1 MTSEEFTNGLPLFA
15 NDPLPIKPPFAFK
28 GLSARIFPLR
38 ANLDALQQLCNG
50 YLNFVPP
57 EVGRFRAVVPYVYLA
72 MLDYGQISE
81 VVTALGW
88 FAQVEVFFCVPI
100 EWYKVVNGKWVFHD
114 WAVITPFIYVDDD
127 ISVPTGRGV
136 YGFPKALAK
145 VKPAASRWITDPVA
159 PVTLARVETA
169 VFPKLYQGKRLK
181 SKVFLEVSRDAPM
194 SNFQVPSDLGSPIMP
209 WVVASNI
216 AQALGGFGRDAMWL
230 AQAMRIFPINPGVDA
245 AFVPEMLDR
254 LGPAMAPGGP
264 GFVLNSLNL
273 KQFRRSDAPEK
284 ICYQGLTNGRMQ
296 MTAFNGGGLLGEE
309 RTLLGDLSGGHTVR
323 LHEYS
328 SLPIVRTLGLDV
340 HRRWREDGIDVAELK
355 PVMPFWIDVNVLYH
369 QGINLAWRTLDSVW
383 KDGTGAQINP
393 AQKPTPD
400 ADAPPYNTT
409 VASVIEAVAGP
420 FQFSGTTI
428 RVLPLLAHRGRL
440 QAFLDTDINDAL
452 KSPMRREDGTGD
464 EHVRLSVW
472 ARPPIPVNDGRPV
485 GGEFA
490 YVYLAASSYAAV
502 TSKTNNIGDWAKYEL
517 SFLIPVKF
525 ERRTADGQWK
535 MKGVGLVPAFSFMDD
550 SIGAVSRVEVLG
562 IPTIS
567 ATFVRPESVWLAE
580 GEPSSRAMQTLLRLD
595 AEVIPALDVGQ
606 PTSMHPILEIR
617 GHDDC
622 TGLGDA
628 GSRTTPM
635 EWAEALRLELG
646 TKKAVKATFGDDC
659 KVARAL
665 ALELL
670 GNRVPVALYSLKQ
683 FRDVSDPEKA
693 CYQSLVRVPRVFKEI
708 FDLKEIEETIVV
720 HLHDFPT
727 LKIVEA
733 LGLIA
738 TTLHKTSAGIV
749 YAAQAVRPF
758 YIRAT
763 VDEPLSQGLAS
774 RAGTLTWSLSRDAFR
789 TILSGEAGAPPIT
802 VDVRAEELQDQGDP
816 CRMPAIMYQAH
827 ERLLQGQSNTI
838 TKDAARKALAQ
849 VDPQM
854 VIESVLSREWGNTDE
869 DARWRE
875 GRRELIDAYETLL
888 SGASPDL
895 AADAESTIY
904 TLANNQR
911 AARPGRPEELSA
923 IVDRMIKSLK
933 TFTTARIEMERH
945 FSALA
950 SWSILRLQ
958 RRQDPTLVSAPPP
971 SAEALCKEVIA
982 LVASLEVITGLKVDG
997 EPSPDNNLDT
1007 QVLADFIRLKELVNG
1022 PLTAV
1027 AANELL
1033 LLSSQSWDDLL
1044 AMTGDHVQ
1052 EFREAVALARRYC
1065 NVQREALLNKLS
1077 RAFQKPDF
1085 CIRRDALGPDRNRL
1099 LPITLSWDEE
1109 WYTGKKIDS
1118 VEVTAVSGG
1127 TQRE

>member
-1 MTSEEFTNGLPLFA
+1 MTSEEFTNRLPVFA

-28 GLSARIFPLR
+28 GLSARVFPLR

-57 EVGRFRAVVPYVYLA
+57 EVGRFRAVVPYVYLSI
-72 MLDYGQISE
+72 LDYGQISE

-88 FAQVEVFFCVPI
+88 FAQVEVFFCVPV

-145 VKPAASRWITDPVA
+145 ITPAASQWITDPVA

-169 VFPKLYQGKRLK
+169 VFPELYQGRRLE
-181 SKVFLEVSRDAPM
+181 SRVFLEVQRDAPM
-194 SNFQVPSDLGSPIMP
+194 SNFQVPPDMRSPIMP
-209 WVVASNI
+209 WVIASKM
-216 AQALGGFGRDAMWL
+216 AQAVGGLGRDAMWL
-230 AQAMRIFPINPGVDA
+230 AQAMRIFPINPGVDS

-254 LGPAMAPGGP
+254 LGPALAPGGP

-273 KQFRRSDAPEK
+273 KQFRRSDAPMK

-296 MTAFNGGGLLGEE
+296 TTAFNGGGLLGEE
-309 RTLLGDLSGGHTVR
+309 RTLLGDLSGGHTIR

-328 SLPIVRTLGLDV
+328 SLPIARTLGLDV
-340 HRRWREDGIDVAELK
+340 HRRWHSDGIDVAELK
-355 PVMPFWIDVNVLYH
+355 PVMPFWMDVNVLYQ
-369 QGINLAWRTLDSVW
+369 QGINLAWRTRDAVW
-383 KDGTGAQINP
+383 KDGTGAQIIP
-393 AQKPTPD
+393 AQKPV
-400 ADAPPYNTT
+400 AEGDAPPYNTT
-409 VASVIEAVAGP
+409 VASVIEAIAGP

-428 RVLPLLAHRGRL
+428 RVLPLLAHHRRL
-440 QAFLDTDINDAL
+440 QEFLDIDINSAL
-452 KSPMRREDGTGD
+452 NDPILREDGTGE
-464 EHVRLSVW
+464 EHIRLSVW
-472 ARPPIPVNDGRPV
+472 SRPPTPVNAGRPV

-517 SFLIPVKF
+517 SFLIPVKL
-525 ERRTADGQWK
+525 ERKTADGEWK
-535 MKGVGLVPAFSFMDD
+535 MEGVGLVPAFSFMDD

-567 ATFVRPESVWLAE
+567 AGFVRPESVWLAE

-595 AEVIPALDVGQ
+595 AEVIPAVDVGQ
-606 PTSMHPILEIR
+606 PTSMHPVLEIR
-617 GHDDC
+617 GHDDS
-622 TGLGDA
+622 TGLGEA
-628 GSRTTPM
+628 GSRATPM

-646 TKKAVKATFGDDC
+646 TKKAVKAAFPDKC

-738 TTLHKTSAGIV
+738 NTLPQTGAGIV

-774 RAGTLTWSLSRDAFR
+774 RAGTLTWTLSSDIFR
-789 TILSGEAGAPPIT
+789 TILSDEAGGPPIT
-802 VDVRAEELQDQGDP
+802 VDGHAETLQDQSDP
-816 CRMPAIMYQAH
+816 CRMPAVMYQAH
-827 ERLLQGQSNTI
+827 ERLGRSDKPI
-838 TKDAARKALAQ
+838 TKDDARKALAV

-869 DARWRE
+869 DARWRQ
-875 GRRELIDAYETLL
+875 GRQELIDAFDTLL
-888 SGASPDL
+888 SGASTHL
-895 AADAESTIY
+895 IAAAETAIY
-904 TLANNQR
+904 TLANSQR
-911 AARPGRPEELSA
+911 ANRPGRPEDLHG
-923 IVDRMIKSLK
+923 IVAAMIERLRI
-933 TFTTARIEMERH
+933 FTTKRLEMESH

-950 SWSILRLQ
+950 GWSILRLERLQ
-958 RRQDPTLVSAPPP
+958 NPTLVSAPPP
-971 SAEALCKEVIA
+971 AVAALCNEVIA
-982 LVASLEVITGLKVDG
+982 LLVSLKNITSLEVLG
-997 EPSPDNNLDT
+997 EPSPHNNLDT
-1007 QVLADFIRLKELVNG
+1007 QVLGDFVRLDELLRG
-1022 PLTAV
+1022 PLADV
-1027 AANELL
+1027 NNMLV
-1033 LLSSQSWDDLL
+1033 LLSAQSPEDLL
-1044 AMTGDHVQ
+1044 AMTGEHVE
-1052 EFREAVALARRYC
+1052 EFREAVALARKYC

-1085 CIRRDALGPDRNRL
+1085 CVRRDALGPDRDRL
-1099 LPITLSWDEE
+1099 LPITLSWDED
-1109 WYTGKKIDS
+1109 WYSGKKIDFS
-1118 VEVTAVSGG
+1118 
-1127 TQRE
+1127 R

>member
-1 MTSEEFTNGLPLFA
+1 MTSEEFTSQLPVFA

-81 VVTALGW
+81 VVTSLGW
-88 FAQVEVFFCVPI
+88 FAQVEVFFCVPV

-145 VKPAASRWITDPVA
+145 ITPAASQWITDPVA

-169 VFPKLYQGKRLK
+169 VFPELYQGRRLE
-181 SKVFLEVSRDAPM
+181 SRVFLEVQRDAPM
-194 SNFQVPSDLGSPIMP
+194 SNFQVPPDMRSPIMP
-209 WVVASNI
+209 WVVASNL
-216 AQALGGFGRDAMWL
+216 AQALGGLGRDAMWL
-230 AQAMRIFPINPGVDA
+230 AQAMRIFPINPAVDS

-254 LGPAMAPGGP
+254 LGPALAPGGP

-273 KQFRRSDAPEK
+273 KQFRRSDAPMR

-309 RTLLGDLSGGHTVR
+309 RTLLGDLSGGHTVK

-328 SLPIVRTLGLDV
+328 SLPIARTLGLDV
-340 HRRWREDGIDVAELK
+340 HRRFRSDGIDVAELK
-355 PVMPFWIDVNVLYH
+355 PVMPFWIDVNVLYQ
-369 QGINLAWRTLDSVW
+369 QGINLVWRTRDSVW
-383 KDGTGAQINP
+383 KDGAGAQINP
-393 AQKPTPD
+393 AQKPAAT

-428 RVLPLLAHRGRL
+428 RVLPLLAHRRRL

-452 KSPMRREDGTGD
+452 NSPMRREDGTGE

-472 ARPPIPVNDGRPV
+472 ARPPTPVNAGRPI

-490 YVYLAASSYAAV
+490 YVYLTASSYADV

-517 SFLIPVKF
+517 SFLIPVKL
-525 ERRTADGQWK
+525 ERQAANGDWNVE
-535 MKGVGLVPAFSFMDD
+535 GVGLVPAFSFMDD
-550 SIGAVSRVEVLG
+550 SVGAVSRVEVLG

-595 AEVIPALDVGQ
+595 AEVIPALGVGQ
-606 PTSMHPILEIR
+606 PASMHAVLEIR
-617 GHDDC
+617 GHDDG

-628 GSRTTPM
+628 GSRTTPF

-646 TKKAVKATFGDDC
+646 TKNGVKTAFPDKC

-683 FRDVSDPEKA
+683 FRDVADPEKA

-708 FDLKEIEETIVV
+708 FDLKEIEETIVI

-738 TTLHKTSAGIV
+738 TTLQETGAGIV

-774 RAGTLTWSLSRDAFR
+774 RAGTPTWNLSGDAFR
-789 TILSGEAGAPPIT
+789 TILSDEAGAPPIT
-802 VDVRAEELQDQGDP
+802 VDGRAETLQDQSDP
-816 CRMPAIMYQAH
+816 CRIPAIMYQAH
-827 ERLLQGQSNTI
+827 ERLGRSETAI
-838 TKDAARKALAQ
+838 TKDDARQALAV

-854 VIESVLSREWGNTDE
+854 VIESVLSREWGNIDE
-869 DARWRE
+869 NARWRR
-875 GRRELIDAYETLL
+875 GRQELIDAYDTLL
-888 SGASPDL
+888 SGASNDL
-895 AADAESTIY
+895 AAAAESTIY
-904 TLANNQR
+904 TLANSQR
-911 AARPGRPEELSA
+911 AARPGRPDNLGG
-923 IVDRMIKSLK
+923 IVATMIDHLRI
-933 TFTTARIEMERH
+933 FTTKRFEMEKH

-950 SWSILRLQ
+950 DWSILRLE
-958 RRQDPTLVSAPPP
+958 RQQNPTLVSAPPP
-971 SAEALCKEVIA
+971 TAAALCDEVRA
-982 LVASLEVITGLKVDG
+982 LVASLKAITALDVVG
-997 EPSPDNNLDT
+997 EPSPHNNLDT
-1007 QVLADFIRLKELVNG
+1007 QVLGDVTRLVELVRG
-1022 PLTAV
+1022 PLAEV
-1027 AANELL
+1027 DNELV
-1033 LLSSQSWDDLL
+1033 LLSSGSPDDLL
-1044 AMTGDHVQ
+1044 AMTGEHVQ
-1052 EFREAVALARRYC
+1052 EFREAVALARKYC

-1085 CIRRDALGPDRNRL
+1085 CVKRDALGPERDRL
-1099 LPITLSWDEE
+1099 LPITLSWDAD
-1109 WYTGKKIDS
+1109 WYSGKKIDLS
-1118 VEVTAVSGG
+1118 
-1127 TQRE
+1127 R

>member
-1 MTSEEFTNGLPLFA
+1 MTSEEFTNQLPVFA

-81 VVTALGW
+81 VVTSLGW
-88 FAQVEVFFCVPI
+88 FAQVEVFFCVPV

-145 VKPAASRWITDPVA
+145 ITPAASQWITDPVA

-169 VFPKLYQGKRLK
+169 VFPELYQGRRLE
-181 SKVFLEVSRDAPM
+181 SRVFLEVQRDAPM
-194 SNFQVPSDLGSPIMP
+194 SNFQVPPDMRSPIMP
-209 WVVASNI
+209 WVVASNL
-216 AQALGGFGRDAMWL
+216 AQALGGLGRDAMWL
-230 AQAMRIFPINPGVDA
+230 AQAMRIFPINPGVDS

-254 LGPAMAPGGP
+254 LGPALAPGGP

-273 KQFRRSDAPEK
+273 KQFRRSDAPAR
-284 ICYQGLTNGRMQ
+284 ISYQGLTNGRMQ

-309 RTLLGDLSGGHTVR
+309 RTLLGDLSGGHTVK

-340 HRRWREDGIDVAELK
+340 HRRFRGDGIDVAELK
-355 PVMPFWIDVNVLYH
+355 PVMPFWIDVNVLYQ
-369 QGINLAWRTLDSVW
+369 QGINLVWRTRDSVW
-383 KDGTGAQINP
+383 KDGAGAQINR
-393 AQKPTPD
+393 AQKPAPD
-400 ADAPPYNTT
+400 DDAPPYNTT

-440 QAFLDTDINDAL
+440 QEFLDTDINDAL
-452 KSPMRREDGTGD
+452 NSPMQRQDGTGE

-472 ARPPIPVNDGRPV
+472 ARPPTQVNAGQPI
-485 GGEFA
+485 GGDFA

-517 SFLIPVKF
+517 SFLIPVKL
-525 ERRTADGQWK
+525 ERKRANDEWTVE
-535 MKGVGLVPAFSFMDD
+535 GVGLVPAFSFMDD

-567 ATFVRPESVWLAE
+567 ASFVRPESIWLAE
-580 GEPSSRAMQTLLRLD
+580 GEPSSRAMQTLLRLE
-595 AEVIPALDVGQ
+595 AEVIPALGVGQ
-606 PTSMHPILEIR
+606 PASMHRVLEIR
-617 GHDDC
+617 GNDDSA
-622 TGLGDA
+622 GLGDA
-628 GSRTTPM
+628 GSRTTPF

-646 TKKAVKATFGDDC
+646 TKKGVKAAFPEKC

-683 FRDVSDPEKA
+683 FRDVADPEKA

-708 FDLKEIEETIVV
+708 FDLKEIEQTIVV
-720 HLHDFPT
+720 HLQDFPT

-738 TTLHKTSAGIV
+738 TTLQETGAGIV

-774 RAGTLTWSLSRDAFR
+774 RAGTLTWSLSSDAFR
-789 TILSGEAGAPPIT
+789 TILSDEAGGPPIT
-802 VDVRAEELQDQGDP
+802 VDGRAEMLQDQSDP
-816 CRMPAIMYQAH
+816 CRMPAVMYQAH
-827 ERLLQGQSNTI
+827 GRLGRSDTAI
-838 TKDAARKALAQ
+838 TKDDARQALAV

-869 DARWRE
+869 DARWRQ
-875 GRRELIDAYETLL
+875 GRQELIDAYDTLL
-888 SGASPDL
+888 SGASTDL
-895 AADAESTIY
+895 AAAAESTIY
-904 TLANNQR
+904 TLANSQR
-911 AARPGRPEELSA
+911 ATRPGRPENLSV
-923 IVDRMIKSLK
+923 IVAEMIDHLRI
-933 TFTTARIEMERH
+933 FTTKRLEMERH

-950 SWSILRLQ
+950 DWSILRLERLQ
-958 RRQDPTLVSAPPP
+958 NPTLVSAPPP
-971 SAEALCKEVIA
+971 KAEALCLEVGA
-982 LVASLEVITGLKVDG
+982 LVASLKAIAGLDVRG
-997 EPSPDNNLDT
+997 EPSPHNNLDT
-1007 QVLADFIRLKELVNG
+1007 QVLGDVTRLNELVRG
-1022 PLTAV
+1022 PLAAV
-1027 AANELL
+1027 DDQLPM
-1033 LLSSQSWDDLL
+1033 LSNQSADDLL
-1044 AMTGDHVQ
+1044 AMSGEHVQ
-1052 EFREAVALARRYC
+1052 EFREAVALARKYC

-1085 CIRRDALGPDRNRL
+1085 CVRRDALGPERDRL

-1109 WYTGKKIDS
+1109 WYSGKTIDLS
-1118 VEVTAVSGG
+1118 
-1127 TQRE
+1127 R